1 MEERGNTSDI
11 FLSFIDYSKDGVII
25 YNDSE
30 KMVYVN
36 IAIRNENMFAPARK
50 LEQYIQ
56 YLREENEM
64 RIIKRIDQFYWEID
78 GRKIEH
84 EDTFFYAFHL
94 RKLYSYA
101 QSKKEA
107 FIRMED
113 AENIYKGFSNIIWN
127 GIYREY
133 LGSSVQAAIDSYTPV
148 LITGEVGTGKTELTQ
163 YIYCH
168 SQHKK
173 APLITIDCKE
183 LTRKSWNTLI
193 NNDKNP
199 FHDVGYSIL
208 FDDISCLHPSLQRE
222 LNDYIEGTNMAR
234 RHRLYAT
241 SSVDLAHLVKNNQF
255 SLPLYRS
262 FCGFTINLKPL
273 ALTPE
278 LILPLAAE
286 ILEWISKKFSKD
298 CGGFEDEVKVLLQE
312 FPWPLNIIQLVAV
325 LQQLVINSDGFII
338 TTELT
343 KQVLDKETPKEYVP
357 STMFNLT
364 KPLAEIEQDVIMY
377 VLRESNM
384 NHSLAAKRL
393 GIGRSTLWRK
403 ITNQK

>member
-1 MEERGNTSDI
+1 M
-11 FLSFIDYSKDGVII
+11 
-25 YNDSE
+25 
-30 KMVYVN
+30 
-36 IAIRNENMFAPARK
+36 
-50 LEQYIQ
+50 
-56 YLREENEM
+56 
-64 RIIKRIDQFYWEID
+64 
-78 GRKIEH
+78 
-84 EDTFFYAFHL
+84 
-94 RKLYSYA
+94 
-101 QSKKEA
+101 
-107 FIRMED
+107 
-113 AENIYKGFSNIIWN
+113 
-127 GIYREY
+127 
-133 LGSSVQAAIDSYTPV
+133 
-148 LITGEVGTGKTELTQ
+148 
-163 YIYCH
+163 
-168 SQHKK
+168 
-173 APLITIDCKE
+173 
-183 LTRKSWNTLI
+183 
-193 NNDKNP
+193 
-199 FHDVGYSIL
+199 GYSIL

-298 CGGFEDEVKVLLQE
+298 CGGFEDEAKALLQE

-357 STMFNLT
+357 STMFDLT
-364 KPLAEIEQDVIMY
+364 KPLAEIVCIARVKHESLSCGKTSWYWSLYSLEKNNQPAVTAS
-377 VLRESNM
+377 VLFKYHECPEDYE
-384 NHSLAAKRL
+384 
-393 GIGRSTLWRK
+393 
-403 ITNQK
+403 

>member
-1 MEERGNTSDI
+1 
-11 FLSFIDYSKDGVII
+11 
-25 YNDSE
+25 
-30 KMVYVN
+30 
-36 IAIRNENMFAPARK
+36 
-50 LEQYIQ
+50 
-56 YLREENEM
+56 
-64 RIIKRIDQFYWEID
+64 
-78 GRKIEH
+78 
-84 EDTFFYAFHL
+84 
-94 RKLYSYA
+94 
-101 QSKKEA
+101 
-107 FIRMED
+107 
-113 AENIYKGFSNIIWN
+113 
-127 GIYREY
+127 
-133 LGSSVQAAIDSYTPV
+133 
-148 LITGEVGTGKTELTQ
+148 
-163 YIYCH
+163 
-168 SQHKK
+168 
-173 APLITIDCKE
+173 
-183 LTRKSWNTLI
+183 
-193 NNDKNP
+193 
-199 FHDVGYSIL
+199 
-208 FDDISCLHPSLQRE
+208 
-222 LNDYIEGTNMAR
+222 MAR

-298 CGGFEDEVKVLLQE
+298 CGGFEDEAKVLLQE

-357 STMFNLT
+357 STMFDLT